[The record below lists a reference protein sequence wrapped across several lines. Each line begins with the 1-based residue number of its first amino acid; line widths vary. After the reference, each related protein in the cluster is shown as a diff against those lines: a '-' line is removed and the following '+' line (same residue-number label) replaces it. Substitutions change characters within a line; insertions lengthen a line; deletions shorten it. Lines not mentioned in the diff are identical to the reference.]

1 VVAKLGMNLTSED
14 TALCA
19 VRFLDTSGD
28 SANQHHPTLD
38 STSDL
43 THPGGGAEVCMEHIS
58 VMRWAFEVGKGW
70 FLSQFLMGSVVVFD
84 FKTPFARLVG
94 QNP

>member
-1 VVAKLGMNLTSED
+1 MMRGESDFCIFSIHPIKLY
-14 TALCA
+14 
-19 VRFLDTSGD
+19 
-28 SANQHHPTLD
+28 QHHATLD

-43 THPGGGAEVCMEHIS
+43 THPGGGAEVCMGHIS
-58 VMRWAFEVGKGW
+58 VMRWAFEVGEGG

-84 FKTPFARLVG
+84 FKTPFARLGG